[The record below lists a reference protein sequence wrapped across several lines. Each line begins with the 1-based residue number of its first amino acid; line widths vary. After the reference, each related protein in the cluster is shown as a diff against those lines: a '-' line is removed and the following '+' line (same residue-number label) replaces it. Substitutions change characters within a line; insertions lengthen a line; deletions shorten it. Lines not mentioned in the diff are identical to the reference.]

1 MCASAH
7 SPAMPDAPRLRPATP
22 DDAQA
27 ITDIYNVFVAGCTS
41 TWQTEPEAVEKR
53 RAWLS
58 GRRPEHPVFVAELDG
73 RVVGFGSL
81 SPYSDRGGFRETA
94 EISLY
99 LAESAQGRGLGTRLM
114 NALLDSAR
122 DTGVLHLVLAR
133 ISGDRTASLALHA
146 KAGFTDCGRIPEAG
160 LKFGRRLDLVHM
172 ARRVR

>member
-1 MCASAH
+1 MEG
-7 SPAMPDAPRLRPATP
+7 LLET
-22 DDAQA
+22 
-27 ITDIYNVFVAGCTS
+27 
-41 TWQTEPEAVEKR
+41 
-53 RAWLS
+53 LL
-58 GRRPEHPVFVAELDG
+58 ELDAIAK
-73 RVVGFGSL
+73 
-81 SPYSDRGGFRETA
+81 RGGFRETA

-99 LAESAQGRGLGTRLM
+99 LAESAQGRGLGKRLM